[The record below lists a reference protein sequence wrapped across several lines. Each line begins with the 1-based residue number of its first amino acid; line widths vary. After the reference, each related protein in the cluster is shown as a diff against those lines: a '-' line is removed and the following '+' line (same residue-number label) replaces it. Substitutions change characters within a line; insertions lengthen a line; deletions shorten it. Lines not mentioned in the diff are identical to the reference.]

1 MKAALIYFTG
11 TYNTRFLSKKVEER
25 LVKLGYEVEL
35 FEVDSALEVK
45 DFSSYN
51 LIGFSYP
58 IYGFN

>member
-35 FEVDSALEVK
+35 FEVGSTLEVK

-51 LIGFSYP
+51 LIGF
-58 IYGFN
+58 